1 MRRRNSKGQRMEV
14 KIEKI
19 TAEDEDKVLEFLKN
33 TFFKVSASN
42 VSFDMGYS
50 IKSCPPLPRRT
61 NP

>member
-1 MRRRNSKGQRMEV
+1 MEV

-42 VSFDMGYS
+42 LSFDMGYS
-50 IKSCPPLPRRT
+50 IKSCPPRRM